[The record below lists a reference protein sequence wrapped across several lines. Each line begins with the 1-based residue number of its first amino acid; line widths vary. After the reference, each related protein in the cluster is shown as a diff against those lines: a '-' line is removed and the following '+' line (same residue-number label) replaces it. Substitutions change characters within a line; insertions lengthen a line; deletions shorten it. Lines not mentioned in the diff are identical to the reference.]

1 MRYAKRVVRYII
13 VLGALGLAG
22 ALEIAPVFS
31 QNAESP
37 GSAGSPEAL
46 RAAADLMTVMS
57 PQMIGQLSQQMTAAV
72 WPNLETSLKSK
83 VDAATI
89 SDLHD
94 EIERQIAKFTS
105 ENMKDAPAL
114 YTKYFSAQELNELA
128 AFYRTATGAKAL
140 QVMPR
145 LMGEFMTQ
153 MLPRMQGFQNE
164 LAVSVQNVMKKHGYA
179 N

>member
-1 MRYAKRVVRYII
+1 MRSTRRVMRYII
-13 VLGALGLAG
+13 VLGALWLGS

-31 QNAESP
+31 QNAESV

-46 RAAADLMTVMS
+46 RAATDLMTVMS
-57 PQMIGQLSQQMTAAV
+57 PQMIGQLSQQMTGAV
-72 WPNLETSLKSK
+72 WPNLENSLKSK

-89 SDLHD
+89 SDLHS

-105 ENMKDAPAL
+105 EAMKDAPAL
-114 YTKYFSAQELNELA
+114 YAKYFSAQELDELA
-128 AFYRTATGAKAL
+128 AFYRSPTGAKAL
-140 QVMPR
+140 QVTPR

-153 MLPRMQGFQNE
+153 MLPRMQGFQSE
-164 LAVSVQNVMKKHGYA
+164 IAVSVQNIMKKHGYA